1 MPTKKVDG
9 KTIDIT
15 DDELSAHIDSLAQSP
30 EELAAIEIE
39 ENDRSN
45 IKNDAILSFIEN
57 NSMAEIDAWVSNRF
71 SELAGMSKTDID
83 NYIDANIVNLDTS
96 KAALKILANDISKT
110 MVILRITTK
119 IAVFLLKR
127 AI

>member
-9 KTIDIT
+9 KTINIT
-15 DDELSAHIDSLAQSP
+15 DDELSAHIDSLAQTP
-30 EELAAIEIE
+30 EELAAIERE

-57 NSMAEIDAWVSNRF
+57 NSMAEIDAWVSNSF

-110 MVILRITTK
+110 MRILRITTK